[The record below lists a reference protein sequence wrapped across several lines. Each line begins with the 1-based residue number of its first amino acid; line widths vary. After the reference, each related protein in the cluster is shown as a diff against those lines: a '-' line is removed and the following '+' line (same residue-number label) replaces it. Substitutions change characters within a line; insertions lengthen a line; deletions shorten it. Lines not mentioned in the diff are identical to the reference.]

1 MRLVAACLIVCLPS
15 HPMSQPVGMVIE
27 LNRLVPSENG
37 CAATFVIENPGE
49 AEIET
54 YLIEAVIFDSENRV
68 DRLTLFDFGSLPA
81 EMRRVREF
89 MIPSLE
95 CDRIGAILINGVSE
109 CAPAAAIC
117 DAPPRLTSRTGVGL
131 E

>member
-1 MRLVAACLIVCLPS
+1 MRFFAALPIILLPLHALADPIVI
-15 HPMSQPVGMVIE
+15 GIG

-49 AEIET
+49 TMIET

-68 DRLTLFDFGSLPA
+68 DRLTLFDFGSIPVGV
-81 EMRRVREF
+81 RRVREF
-89 MIPSLE
+89 AVPSLE
-95 CDRIGAILINGVSE
+95 CSRIGAILINGVSE
-109 CAPAAAIC
+109 CAPASAVC
-117 DAPPRLTSRTGVGL
+117 DAPPHLSSRIDVGL